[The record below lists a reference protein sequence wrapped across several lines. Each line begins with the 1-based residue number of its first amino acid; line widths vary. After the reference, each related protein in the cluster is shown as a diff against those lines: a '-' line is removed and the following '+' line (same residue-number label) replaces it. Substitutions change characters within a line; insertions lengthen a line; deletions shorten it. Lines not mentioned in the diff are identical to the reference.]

1 MPITYEP
8 INTATTVG
16 TSSIDWTSIPQT
28 YTDLVLIAVGTEN
41 AVGGGYFK
49 VILNND
55 GAGTTYSRTMI
66 RGNGSAVSS
75 ARSSNEPYWVPD
87 FNTNPSVSICQFM
100 NYSNTTSYKTML
112 GRWNQSSTIIVQ
124 QINLWR
130 NTAAINR
137 ITLQSSAGGNT
148 LIGTFTLYGIKA
160 A

>member
-1 MPITYEP
+1 MPKTYEP
-8 INTATTVG
+8 ITTATTAG
-16 TSSIDWTSIPQT
+16 TSSIDWTSIPST
-28 YTDLVLIAVGTEN
+28 YTDLILVAIGTEN

-66 RGNGSAVSS
+66 RGNGSTASS
-75 ARSSNEPYWVPD
+75 AESSNEPYWVPD
-87 FNTNPSVSICQFM
+87 FSSNPSSVICHFM
-100 NYSNTTSYKTML
+100 NYSNTTTFKTMI
-112 GRWNQSSTIIVQ
+112 GRWNQTTASVVAQ
-124 QINLWR
+124 ANLWR

>member
-1 MPITYEP
+1 MAITNEPIT
-8 INTATTVG
+8 TATTAG
-16 TSSIDWTSIPQT
+16 TSSIDWTSIPST
-28 YTDLVLIAVGTEN
+28 YTDLILIAVGTEN
-41 AVGGGYFK
+41 AVGGGYFR

-55 GAGTTYSRTMI
+55 GAGTSYSRTMI
-66 RGNGSAVSS
+66 RGNGSTVSS

-87 FNTNPSVSICQFM
+87 FATNPSNAICHFM
-100 NYSNTTSYKTML
+100 NYSNTTTFKTMI
-112 GRWNQSSTIIVQ
+112 GRWNQTTSTVVAQ
-124 QINLWR
+124 VNLWR

>member
-1 MPITYEP
+1 MAITYEP
-8 INTATTVG
+8 INTATTAG
-16 TSSIDWTSIPQT
+16 TSSIDWTSIPST
-28 YTDLVLIAVGTEN
+28 YTDLVLVAVGTEN

-66 RGNGSAVSS
+66 RGNGSSASS
-75 ARSSNEPYWVPD
+75 AISGNEPYWVPD
-87 FNTNPSVSICQFM
+87 FATNPSTAILHIM
-100 NYSNTTSYKTML
+100 NYSNATTYKTML
-112 GRWNQSSTIIVQ
+112 GRWNQTTAQVTAQ
-124 QINLWR
+124 VNLWR

-137 ITLQSSAGGNT
+137 ITLQSSASGNT